1 MEVLLEFLHN
11 AGFVLGTGVAVAS
24 ATVNIRSWKDERLQP
39 VMPILNKIFLRFI
52 WIGIIAMLIVHT
64 FELVQQPILLH
75 WTKEAVI
82 VAIAAIA
89 LWLTFTGLPKLA
101 SLAPK
106 PGKKPSPEFMVL
118 LKRVRQLVPIV
129 LLLWFAD
136 YVLNSIWF
144 DFVHHHG

>member
-1 MEVLLEFLHN
+1 MEFIHN

-52 WIGIIAMLIVHT
+52 WLGIIAMLIVHT

-82 VAIAAIA
+82 LAIAAIA
-89 LWLTFTGLPKLA
+89 LWLTFAGLPRLA
-101 SLAPK
+101 RLAPK
-106 PGKKPSPEFMVL
+106 PGKKPNPEFMVL
-118 LKRVRQLVPIV
+118 LKLVRQLVPIV

-144 DFVHHHG
+144 DFVHHHA